1 MAELRRMLEHYRVT
15 SPMECH
21 LPNMHEQDKMQNKW
35 EMRDQIDS
43 CLKDLGAPIN
53 HGESLTSNIISML
66 CDIKHLL
73 TELPASKRAQ
83 IEKSFSR
90 LCTDADTL
98 MNTIMTSVKIQFDQ
112 KQSRLSFYFHELATK
127 EMRASKN
134 AASALKCMTQLGVI
148 LEREKANIETN
159 IAHLDRVSTPM
170 ECHEQYKMQIAM
182 REMTSQIDSWW
193 EDLSAQIEDV
203 KFKTWAIMTDLCD
216 IEELLTVLPAS
227 KRAQIEASFSRLCTE
242 ADIVMNAIMNSM
254 KIQSDEKQSRLS
266 IYFHELAI
274 AANPSF

>member
-1 MAELRRMLEHYRVT
+1 
-15 SPMECH
+15 
-21 LPNMHEQDKMQNKW
+21 
-35 EMRDQIDS
+35 
-43 CLKDLGAPIN
+43 
-53 HGESLTSNIISML
+53 ML

-98 MNTIMTSVKIQFDQ
+98 MNTIMTSVKIQFDE
-112 KQSRLSFYFHELATK
+112 KQSRLSFYFHELATKVLQTIPAQVKKYLLDGSPSATFTEEDSSK

-254 KIQSDEKQSRLS
+254 KIQSDKKQSRLS
-266 IYFHELAI
+266 ITFSSRYLAK
-274 AANPSF
+274 ARTLRFS